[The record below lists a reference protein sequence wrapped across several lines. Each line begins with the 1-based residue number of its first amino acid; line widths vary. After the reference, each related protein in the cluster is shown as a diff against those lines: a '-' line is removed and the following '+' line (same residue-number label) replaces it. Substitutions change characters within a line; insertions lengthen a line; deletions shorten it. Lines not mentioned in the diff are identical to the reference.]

1 MDFNVFLDEEK
12 RNKYY
17 ILKLLELR
25 KSSFIS
31 QGQLIEILGM
41 SKYKID
47 KFLQE
52 ICDDANLLNL
62 EINIFIDPYGG
73 IKTEGIDNLVTKK
86 IRLYYLENSIQYKIL
101 MEIFAENYQMV
112 DLIAKNLYVSRTSI
126 YKELKILKTNLK
138 VFDLKIR
145 NLKICGKELKV
156 RSFFFFI

>member
-31 QGQLIEILGM
+31 QGQLIEILDM

-62 EINIFIDPYGG
+62 EINNFYRSLWW
-73 IKTEGIDNLVTKK
+73 N
-86 IRLYYLENSIQYKIL
+86 
-101 MEIFAENYQMV
+101 
-112 DLIAKNLYVSRTSI
+112 KN
-126 YKELKILKTNLK
+126 
-138 VFDLKIR
+138 
-145 NLKICGKELKV
+145 
-156 RSFFFFI
+156 